1 MAEAGRKM
9 ASVAG
14 RVPATVRGAAAGAL
28 SEYTQEVIADP
39 IYIGLENV
47 MRSAGFELTQQNTLK
62 TGGKHWTSHPLNY
75 WGLQPFLAG
84 PLVLLG
90 AIKRTTSSTE

>member
-1 MAEAGRKM
+1 MWAIGDKEIVTSDMPDVYKRQKM

-14 RVPATVRGAAAGAL
+14 KVPATVRGAAACAL

-39 IYIGLENV
+39 IDVGLENV

-62 TGGKHWTSHPLNY
+62 NWWETLDFTSPE
-75 WGLQPFLAG
+75 
-84 PLVLLG
+84 LLMSL
-90 AIKRTTSSTE
+90 IHI